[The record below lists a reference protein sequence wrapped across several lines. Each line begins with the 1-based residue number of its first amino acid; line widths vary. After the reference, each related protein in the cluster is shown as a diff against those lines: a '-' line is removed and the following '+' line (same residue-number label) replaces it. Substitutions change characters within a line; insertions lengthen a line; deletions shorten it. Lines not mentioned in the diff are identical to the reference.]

1 MKLLIIILLFLPLYL
16 KAQLST
22 SNQSAA
28 SLVQNVLLGPGV
40 KVTNITFKGASQAI
54 GQFNYNGNR
63 LGLNKG
69 IVITTGTVLN
79 TGDGPQGPNKS
90 EKSGLDNG
98 SNGSTLLN
106 SLLSEGT
113 TFNASVLEFDF
124 VPKGDT
130 VSFRYIFGS
139 EEYLE
144 YVGKGFNDVFGLF
157 ISGPGITGNENIA
170 KLPNQTVVSID
181 NVNNTTNKE
190 YYIDNGNGR
199 QSPFNSNPI
208 YIQYDGYT
216 RVLTAMSP
224 VQCGQTYHLTIAIA
238 DAGDGILD
246 SGIFLEAE
254 SLKSETNTNT
264 KITLSEDL
272 FDNKYTMAEGC
283 TSSEIIFSRKE
294 TVLDLNV
301 PVTVSGSA
309 SLGIDYSNTIPSN
322 LYFPIGEDTLRFT
335 INALQDD
342 LNESDETIILNFN
355 IPDPCS
361 GTITTETYSLLIRN
375 VNPLDF
381 ELKND
386 TIYCD
391 ENPNL
396 TLVPKITGGLKP
408 YSFIWNTME
417 TLDSIVVSPNVT
429 TNYSVTIND
438 YCRKTPVSKQ
448 IEVFIPPLIP
458 ININPLSDI
467 TELCPYM
474 PYDIQPVVSGGYK
487 KLYYQWRQNANLYDT
502 SLNVTISPRQTGT
515 YTLRVTDVCGT
526 TSTTSFLYTV
536 ITPILI
542 PKLNNPPSICPGDSV
557 LLEASATLGFGDY
570 SYRWKH
576 SNDTLPTIWV
586 KPTETRTYQV
596 SVSDECETYAES
608 ELTQVTVFK
617 PYANFAYH
625 TSDLNIGKPIQFLD
639 GSNDAIS
646 YQWDL
651 GNGNFSTD
659 KDPITTYYDVG
670 QFEITLKIIDKN
682 GCIDSVT
689 KTILVGSVL
698 YIPNTFTPNDDHLN
712 EVLIVESYNVQIQS
726 FEIYNRWGELI
737 YESKNENRVDWDGT
751 YKGENCQDG
760 TYTYKV
766 KYLNP
771 KNEMIEKLGH
781 INLLR

>member
-1 MKLLIIILLFLPLYL
+1 VKILIIILLFLPLYI

-40 KVTNITFKGASQAI
+40 KVNNITFKGASQAI

-79 TGDGPQGPNKS
+79 TGNGPQGPNKS
-90 EKSGLDNG
+90 EKSGVDNG
-98 SNGSTLLN
+98 SNGSPILN

-113 TFNASVLEFDF
+113 TFNASILEFDF

-157 ISGPGITGNENIA
+157 ISGPGINGNENIA
-170 KLPNQTVVSID
+170 KLPNHTVVSID
-181 NVNNTTNKE
+181 NVNNTSNKE

-199 QSPFNSNPI
+199 QSPFNSNSI

-272 FDNKYTMAEGC
+272 FDNKYTLAEGC
-283 TSSEIIFSRKE
+283 TSAEIIFSRKE
-294 TVLDLNV
+294 TNLDLNV
-301 PVTVSGSA
+301 PVTVTGSA

-322 LYFPIGEDTLRFT
+322 LHFPIGEDTLRFT
-335 INALQDD
+335 INTLADD

-361 GTITTETYSLLIRN
+361 GTITNESYSLVIRN
-375 VNPLDF
+375 IDPLDF

-408 YSFIWNTME
+408 YNFIWSTTE
-417 TLDSIVVSPNVT
+417 TLDSIVVAPIVT
-429 TNYSVTIND
+429 SNYSVTVND

-467 TELCPYM
+467 SELCPYM
-474 PYDIQPVVSGGYK
+474 PYDIEPVVSGGYK
-487 KLYYQWRQNANLYDT
+487 KLFYQWRQNANLYDT

-515 YTLRVTDVCGT
+515 YTLRVSDVCGT

-542 PKLNNPPSICPGDSV
+542 PKLNNPPNICPGDSV
-557 LLEASATLGFGDY
+557 LLEASATLGYGDY

-576 SNDTLPTIWV
+576 SIDTLPNIWV
-586 KPTETRTYQV
+586 KPLETKTYQV
-596 SVSDECETYAES
+596 SISDECGTYAES
-608 ELTQVTVFK
+608 ELTHVTVFK
-617 PYANFAYH
+617 PYANFAYY
-625 TSDLNIGKPIQFLD
+625 TSDLNFGKPIQFLD

-651 GNGNFSTD
+651 GNGEFSTE
-659 KDPITTYYDVG
+659 KDPITIYNDIG
-670 QFEITLKIIDKN
+670 QFDITLIIIDKN
-682 GCIDSVT
+682 GCTDSVT
-689 KTILVGSVL
+689 KSILVGSVL

-726 FEIYNRWGELI
+726 FEIFNRWGELI
-737 YESKNENRVDWDGT
+737 YESKNENRVNWDGT

-766 KYLNP
+766 RYINP